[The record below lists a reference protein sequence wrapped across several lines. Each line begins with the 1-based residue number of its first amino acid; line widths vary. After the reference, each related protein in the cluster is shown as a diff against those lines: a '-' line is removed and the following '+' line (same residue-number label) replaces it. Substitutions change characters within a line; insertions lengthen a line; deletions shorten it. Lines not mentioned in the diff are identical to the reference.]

1 MKNENNPNQMIRSI
15 KDQEIIYLRKTV
27 LQLTKSIID
36 HPEETSLSIRLN
48 QSLKRLEDLLIREQ

>member
-27 LQLTKSIID
+27 LQLTKPIID

>member
-1 MKNENNPNQMIRSI
+1 MKNENNPNKMIRSI

>member
-1 MKNENNPNQMIRSI
+1 MIRSI